1 VPITNPDI
9 LSDISSRDVIA
20 AINDLRNNSCPGPDG
35 LPNWFVKNISC
46 FLAQPLSCLFNVF
59 VRTGFFVMKCDFIVC
74 MSCRLLR
81 NVELFGILGLS
92 HDICPGLSLLF

>member
-1 VPITNPDI
+1 
-9 LSDISSRDVIA
+9 
-20 AINDLRNNSCPGPDG
+20 
-35 LPNWFVKNISC
+35 
-46 FLAQPLSCLFNVF
+46 
-59 VRTGFFVMKCDFIVC
+59 MKCDFIVC